1 MEITRQVDMSRVTAR
16 QARRPWLP
24 NAVVWV
30 VLILFLV
37 LVFFPIVYL
46 IVMSFKSYG
55 QIIDRFWAAPD
66 PWMLGNYT
74 HGWEVISPYLLNTIT
89 LVAASTVITVIC
101 SSLASYAFARHR
113 FPGKNIFFFGLL
125 GLMMIPPSLTLVPR
139 YVLVKDLGLLDT
151 PWALILPWAAQSM
164 AFGVLLCRGFFASL
178 PEELFEAGRI
188 DGANEWQLF
197 RHVAVPLSYP
207 ILVTLAVV
215 NSFEHY
221 NDYIW
226 PLLTISTKAHQ
237 VVSVGLTE
245 FDSFDMIEF
254 GPKFAAYVIASLP
267 LAALFLFGMRY
278 FIRGM
283 TAGALKA

>member
-1 MEITRQVDMSRVTAR
+1 M
-16 QARRPWLP
+16 
-24 NAVVWV
+24 
-30 VLILFLV
+30 
-37 LVFFPIVYL
+37 
-46 IVMSFKSYG
+46 
-55 QIIDRFWAAPD
+55 
-66 PWMLGNYT
+66 
-74 HGWEVISPYLLNTIT
+74 ISPYLVNTIT
-89 LVAASTVITVIC
+89 LVAASTVITVVF

-113 FPGKNIFFFGLL
+113 FPGKNLFFFGLL
-125 GLMMIPPSLTLVPR
+125 GLMMIPSTLTLVPR
-139 YVLVKDLGLLDT
+139 YVLVKDLGMLDT

-188 DGANEWQLF
+188 DGAGEWQLF

-245 FDSFDMIEF
+245 FELVRHDRVRPEVR
-254 GPKFAAYVIASLP
+254 GLRHRVAAAGGAVP
-267 LAALFLFGMRY
+267 LRDALLHPRHDRRGAQGVSAGTGVWRKARGCAA
-278 FIRGM
+278 
-283 TAGALKA
+283 T

>member
-1 MEITRQVDMSRVTAR
+1 MDVTRELRTTPIAVRRGMR
-16 QARRPWLP
+16 QEVP
-24 NAVVWV
+24 N
-30 VLILFLV
+30 ILLWAAIIIFLV
-37 LVFFPIVYL
+37 LTFFPIVYL
-46 IVMSFKSYG
+46 LIMSFKSYG
-55 QIIDRFWAAPD
+55 QIIDSFWALPQ
-66 PWMLGNYT
+66 PWLFGNYSHAWT
-74 HGWEVISPYLLNTIT
+74 VISPYLVNTIT
-89 LVAASTVITVIC
+89 LVVASTVVTVVC
-101 SSLASYAFARHR
+101 SSLGSYAFARHN
-113 FPGKNIFFFGLL
+113 FPGKQIFYFSLL
-125 GLMMIPPSLTLVPR
+125 GLMMIPSSLTLVPR
-139 YVLVKDLGLLDT
+139 YVLVKDMGLLDT
-151 PWALILPWAAQSM
+151 PWVLILPWAAQSM

-178 PEELFEAGRI
+178 PEELFEAGRM
-188 DGANEWQLF
+188 DGASEWQLY
-197 RHVAVPLSYP
+197 RHLAVPLSFP

-215 NSFEHY
+215 NAFDHY

-267 LAALFLFGMRY
+267 LAAMFLFGMRY

>member
-1 MEITRQVDMSRVTAR
+1 MEITRRIETPQVAVRPGG
-16 QARRPWLP
+16 RPWAP
-24 NAVVWV
+24 NAAVWATLV
-30 VLILFLV
+30 VLLL

-46 IVMSFKSYG
+46 IIMSFKSYG
-55 QIIDRFWAAPD
+55 QIIDRFWSLPQ
-66 PWMLGNYT
+66 PWLLDNYT
-74 HGWEVISPYLLNTIT
+74 RGWEVIAPYLVNTIT
-89 LVAASTVITVIC
+89 LVAASTVITVVF

-113 FPGKNIFFFGLL
+113 FPGKNIFFFALL
-125 GLMMIPPSLTLVPR
+125 GLMMVPSTLTLVPR
-139 YVLVKDLGLLDT
+139 YVLVKDLGLIDT

-188 DGANEWQLF
+188 DGASEWQLF
-197 RHVAVPLSYP
+197 RHVAIPLSYP

>member
-1 MEITRQVDMSRVTAR
+1 MELTHELKTPSVAT
-16 QARRPWLP
+16 RRPLRQELP
-24 NAVVWV
+24 NVAVWAAI
-30 VLILFLV
+30 LLFLL

-46 IVMSFKSYG
+46 LIMSFKSYG
-55 QIIDRFWAAPD
+55 QIINNFWAPPE
-66 PWMLGNYT
+66 PWLFSNYT
-74 HGWEVISPYLLNTIT
+74 HGWEVISPYLINTIV
-89 LVAASTVITVIC
+89 LVAASTAITVVC
-101 SSLASYAFARHR
+101 ASLGSYAFARHR
-113 FPGKNIFFFGLL
+113 FPGKQVFYFSLL
-125 GLMMIPPSLTLVPR
+125 GLMMIPSTLTLLPR
-139 YVLVKDLGLLDT
+139 YVLVKNMGLIDT
-151 PWALILPWAAQSM
+151 PWVLILPWTAQSM

-178 PEELFEAGRI
+178 PEELFEAGRM
-188 DGANEWQLF
+188 DGASEWQLY
-197 RHVAVPLSYP
+197 RHVAVPLSFP
-207 ILVTLAVV
+207 ILVTLAVI

-254 GPKFAAYVIASLP
+254 GPKFAAYVIASVP
-267 LAALFLFGMRY
+267 LAMMFLFGMRY